1 MINGANT
8 VADVSAEEEYAPV
21 TDAPAQRNA
30 EATPD
35 PAAQSTEKKKET
47 TIQVPTSIVRW
58 FLYSIL
64 FQVLLVP
71 IAVFTPLN
79 PWCTLSIAVILAHFA
94 GQLNKLIDK

>member
-1 MINGANT
+1 MNGTNT

-21 TDAPAQRNA
+21 TDTPVPGNT
-30 EATPD
+30 EATPQ
-35 PAAQSTEKKKET
+35 PAAQPAEKKKET
-47 TIQVPTSIVRW
+47 TIQIPTSLVRW
-58 FLYSIL
+58 FLYSIF
-64 FQVLLVP
+64 FQALLVP